1 VHYPTDRKYSQEHEW
16 VVVDGD
22 TARVGITD
30 YAQDSLGDIV
40 FVQVPDVG
48 LEVVAGSSCAE
59 VESTKSVSEIY
70 SPVSGTVAAVNEAL
84 ADEPE
89 RVNRDPYGDGW
100 IFTLTMVD
108 AGELDALMDAAA
120 YQHLVEQA

>member
-1 VHYPTDRKYSQEHEW
+1 MEYPTDRKYSQEHEW
-16 VVVDGD
+16 VVVSGD
-22 TARVGITD
+22 TARVGISD
-30 YAQDSLGDIV
+30 FAQDALGDIV

-100 IFTLTMVD
+100 IFSLTMID
-108 AGELDALMDAAA
+108 ASELDALMDAAA
-120 YQHLVEQA
+120 YQQMVEQA